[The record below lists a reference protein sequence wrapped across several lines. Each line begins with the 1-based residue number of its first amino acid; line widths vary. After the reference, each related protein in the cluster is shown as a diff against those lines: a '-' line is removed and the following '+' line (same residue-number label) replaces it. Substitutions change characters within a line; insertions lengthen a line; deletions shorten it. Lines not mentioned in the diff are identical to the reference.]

1 MMLIPIPGRPRRDV
15 QERNALRVK
24 PGSTS
29 GVYRLYLDG
38 TSRIP
43 DAGALL
49 TMERPFAIILHA
61 LTLSILTL
69 SASLASADA
78 LNLSGLRDV
87 RLLDAGIFAVSGKPG
102 YGRVETFEFL
112 RRPDG
117 GVTLLSATTLNDGS
131 VRVQAR
137 YDYDAQ
143 WNSLQA
149 VGQGIYENEPVR
161 VRLEAEPA
169 SVSVSVRGEET
180 RIDASVPC
188 PAEGCFMD
196 LAPSGSP
203 MFVMTRRYDVV
214 RGGEQTFRWA
224 AQDLRRPFTSPD
236 NQRATL
242 RLRRELPVTRAD
254 GSRLVLRDYEM
265 VERIPTPDGGV
276 YVMEFDLWTDDENR
290 PMGYRINT
298 AGGKPSTSGVMAF
311 RQGYEDLRAV
321 VD

>member
-1 MMLIPIPGRPRRDV
+1 MIM
-15 QERNALRVK
+15 EK
-24 PGSTS
+24 PS
-29 GVYRLYLDG
+29 VN
-38 TSRIP
+38 
-43 DAGALL
+43 
-49 TMERPFAIILHA
+49 ILHA
-61 LTLSILTL
+61 LALSILL
-69 SASLASADA
+69 FRPSLVSADT
-78 LNLSGLRDV
+78 LTLSGLRNV
-87 RLLDAGIFAVSGKPG
+87 QLLDAGIFVVSGKPG
-102 YGRVETFEFL
+102 FGRVETFETL

-117 GVTLLSATTLNDGS
+117 GVTLLSTTTLSDGS

-143 WNSLQA
+143 WNAVQA
-149 VGQGIYENEPVR
+149 IGQGVYENEPVR
-161 VRLEAEPA
+161 VTLEAEPA
-169 SVSVSVRGEET
+169 SISVSVRGEET
-180 RIDASVPC
+180 RIDASVSC
-188 PAEGCFMD
+188 PEGCFMD

-242 RLRRELPVTRAD
+242 RLRRELPMTRAD
-254 GSRLVLRDYEM
+254 GSTLVLRDYEM

-298 AGGKPSTSGVMAF
+298 AGGKPSTSGVVAF
-311 RQGYEDLRAV
+311 RQGYEDLRAL